1 MNNQEKFTTRPSK
14 LKVHNANL
22 QMIKSY
28 LVRFS
33 TDSLFNS
40 LVSSA
45 FCLLICLFV
54 CLFAFLI
61 INMYSDTH
69 STMREGQWKKI
80 HPPDFWK
87 QDYFFDTISKS
98 LFNIAIG
105 SCNSAEI
112 CERFSMYISSATG
125 KKCGVKSVGSF
136 LDNGLAFF
144 HRITGSTFEKAVI
157 IKISSRSFLRDS
169 TWN

>member
-33 TDSLFNS
+33 TDILFNS

-45 FCLLICLFV
+45 FCLLI

-80 HPPDFWK
+80 HPPDFWE